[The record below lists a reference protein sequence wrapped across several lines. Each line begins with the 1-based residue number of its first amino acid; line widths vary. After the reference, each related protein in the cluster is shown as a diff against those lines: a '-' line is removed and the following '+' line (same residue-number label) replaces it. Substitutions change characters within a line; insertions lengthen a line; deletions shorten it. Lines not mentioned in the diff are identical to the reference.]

1 MYVDELVL
9 FFTVLRTLAVES
21 STTNYTVI
29 RGRQTDS
36 WTDRQTAVKSMNRQL
51 IEFPL
56 THTHVSTHIWIH
68 MSKGK

>member
-29 RGRQTDS
+29 RGRQTD
-36 WTDRQTAVKSMNRQL
+36 RQL
-51 IEFPL
+51 DGQADSRKE
-56 THTHVSTHIWIH
+56 HE
-68 MSKGK
+68 